1 MQIARRMAKRGFASY
16 DFDLAVIGGGPGG
29 YVAAIKA
36 AQLGLKTACIEKRG
50 TLGGT
55 CLNVGCIPAKAL
67 LNSSHKYYEAQHHL
81 KTHGVLFDNLRP
93 DWSSML
99 SVKEKSVTGLTKGVE
114 GLFKKNGVAY
124 KKGFGAFKDPH
135 TLTVDN
141 SDTFTAKN
149 IIIATGSYPGNL
161 PGGILPID
169 EQRVLSSTGAM
180 DLKQIPKKMVVV
192 GGGVIGLELGSV
204 YTRLGTEVVVVE
216 YLNRIAAGNDFEMSQ
231 HLQKSLTK
239 LGMKFHLSA
248 KVVGGETGSDGV
260 KLKLEPANAEA
271 KNVPETIDAEYV
283 LVSVGRRPYTDG
295 LNLSNLGVGL
305 DKLGRIEVNDH
316 LQTLAHSHIYAIGDC
331 VRGPQL
337 AHKAEEEG
345 IYVAEQL
352 GGKGGHINYE
362 AMPWVIYTHP
372 ELAFVGKTEE
382 QLKAENIAY
391 NKGVFPMMANS
402 RARANHDTD
411 GLVKVLADKKTDKI
425 LGVHILGSVAGEMI
439 MEAVLGMEYGAASE
453 DLARTCHAHPG
464 YSEALKEACLA
475 TFSKPI
481 HF

>member
-1 MQIARRMAKRGFASY
+1 
-16 DFDLAVIGGGPGG
+16 
-29 YVAAIKA
+29 
-36 AQLGLKTACIEKRG
+36 
-50 TLGGT
+50 
-55 CLNVGCIPAKAL
+55 
-67 LNSSHKYYEAQHHL
+67 
-81 KTHGVLFDNLRP
+81 
-93 DWSSML
+93 
-99 SVKEKSVTGLTKGVE
+99 
-114 GLFKKNGVAY
+114 
-124 KKGFGAFKDPH
+124 
-135 TLTVDN
+135 
-141 SDTFTAKN
+141 
-149 IIIATGSYPGNL
+149 
-161 PGGILPID
+161 
-169 EQRVLSSTGAM
+169 
-180 DLKQIPKKMVVV
+180 
-192 GGGVIGLELGSV
+192 
-204 YTRLGTEVVVVE
+204 
-216 YLNRIAAGNDFEMSQ
+216 
-231 HLQKSLTK
+231 
-239 LGMKFHLSA
+239 MKFHLST
-248 KVVGGETGSDGV
+248 KVVGGQTGSDGV

-283 LVSVGRRPYTDG
+283 LVSVGRRPYTEG
-295 LNLSNLGVGL
+295 LNLSSLGVGL

-402 RARANHDTD
+402 RARANHDTE
-411 GLVKVLADKKTDKI
+411 GMVKVLADKKTDKV